1 MKNSY
6 KYLATFISYNA
17 QNKEFFA
24 SDMYR
29 DNLGNHRFIE
39 YEEEEVKNI
48 LENKE
53 NIITALKQGNVI
65 QLTQELYNI
74 KALIGTIKREEPY
87 GEISYFEVID
97 EETNDSLSLL
107 LQELNN
113 RLNNTKSPI
122 KKLYKQALGGIYE

>member
-53 NIITALKQGNVI
+53 NIIT
-65 QLTQELYNI
+65 LTQELYNI